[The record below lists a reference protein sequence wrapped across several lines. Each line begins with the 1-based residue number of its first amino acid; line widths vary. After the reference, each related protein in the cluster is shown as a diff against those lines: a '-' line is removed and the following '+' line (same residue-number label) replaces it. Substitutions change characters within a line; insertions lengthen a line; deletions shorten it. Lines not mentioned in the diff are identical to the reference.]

1 VNEEE
6 ADEWSLSDEEVE
18 ASDEVELARE
28 AIGSG
33 GVRESSH
40 EPTRFRS
47 ASWQASEQ

>member
-6 ADEWSLSDEEVE
+6 ADEWSLSEEVE

-40 EPTRFRS
+40 EPTRFKS